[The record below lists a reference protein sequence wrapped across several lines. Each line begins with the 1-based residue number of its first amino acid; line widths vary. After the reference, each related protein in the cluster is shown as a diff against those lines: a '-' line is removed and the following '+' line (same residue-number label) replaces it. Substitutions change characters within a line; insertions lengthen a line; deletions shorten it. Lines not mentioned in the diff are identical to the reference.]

1 MYTIFVYYTTKKWV
15 QQAALADTMA
25 TGNAGY
31 RSMGSQ
37 SADGK
42 RAQRD
47 EISRGE
53 TVYRALRRAVIEQ
66 ALRPGDKLP
75 EDVVGERFG
84 VSRTIVRGVLG
95 RLAAEGLVEL
105 TPNRGAAVAR
115 PSLEEAC
122 DIFEARRSLERDVV
136 RRLVAGIT
144 PPQVAELE
152 AHVRLEEEARS
163 ASAAAS
169 IRLAGEFHT
178 LLARLSGNAVI
189 ARYINELVSRCSLIL
204 ALYARPHSTEC
215 AINEHM
221 EIVAAL
227 RAGDAPT
234 AIARMEHHLEAVTER
249 ALLDSAVS
257 GQRDIRLILDD
268 YAV

>member
-1 MYTIFVYYTTKKWV
+1 M
-15 QQAALADTMA
+15 D
-25 TGNAGY
+25 
-31 RSMGSQ
+31 SQ
-37 SADGK
+37 STDSK
-42 RAQRD
+42 RVRRD

-66 ALRPGDKLP
+66 ALRPGDKLT

-122 DIFEARRSLERDVV
+122 DIFEARRSLERDAV

-144 PPQVAELE
+144 PAQVAELE

-163 ASAAAS
+163 ASAAAA

-204 ALYARPHSTEC
+204 ALYSRPHSTDC
-215 AINEHM
+215 SISEHM
-221 EIVAAL
+221 EIVTAL
-227 RAGDAPT
+227 RAGDARK

-249 ALLDSAVS
+249 ALLDSAA
-257 GQRDIRLILDD
+257 GRQRDIRLILDN
-268 YAV
+268 YAD